1 MKILIKYYKKCQ
13 FLLLLFISLIGYSQ
27 FNTLKPI
34 NEKKTEEKIFKT
46 NEQENLEKITPK
58 EIQKKKKKSL
68 KELLNITTKSD
79 LKNEIDSLKNLI
91 KVMGTKESSTPKN
104 ELKKIKDSLLSLLQ
118 KETQIQNNKVRD
130 TQKIDLN
137 NEYKFS
143 KISMPLKEELS
154 VSSPFGTRIH
164 PIFGN
169 VKMHNG
175 VDLKANYVLVYSVLD
190 GIVTE
195 AGWDENGGGNYI
207 KVLHSNR
214 FETSYLHLSEIYYK
228 VGEKVKAGYIIA
240 KSGNSGNSTGA
251 HLHFAVKEF
260 GRYFN
265 PIQFLNDLK
274 KANNLINTYYDNTKF
289 ANR

>member
-104 ELKKIKDSLLSLLQ
+104 ELKKIKDSAN
-118 KETQIQNNKVRD
+118 KIIEYAEKFKKAIETTNKV
-130 TQKIDLN
+130 
-137 NEYKFS
+137 ES
-143 KISMPLKEELS
+143 
-154 VSSPFGTRIH
+154 
-164 PIFGN
+164 
-169 VKMHNG
+169 
-175 VDLKANYVLVYSVLD
+175 
-190 GIVTE
+190 
-195 AGWDENGGGNYI
+195 
-207 KVLHSNR
+207 
-214 FETSYLHLSEIYYK
+214 
-228 VGEKVKAGYIIA
+228 
-240 KSGNSGNSTGA
+240 
-251 HLHFAVKEF
+251 
-260 GRYFN
+260 
-265 PIQFLNDLK
+265 
-274 KANNLINTYYDNTKF
+274 
-289 ANR
+289 